1 MEINTRIK
9 VLDKGYIELLEYMGS
24 DAAVAQAARV
34 STNSDGKDDR
44 RLIRYLMRKKH
55 TSPFE
60 MPEVKI
66 LIKAPIFVFRQ
77 MFRHRTANLNE
88 QSLRYTESECEFYLP
103 VPERMCLQSKDN
115 RQGSGNMLSE
125 ADALICMANLADQ
138 HVASRL
144 TYENLLRRGLTRELA
159 RNALGVD
166 LYSSAV
172 WKIDLHNLFHFLKL
186 RTDSHAQFEIQQ
198 YAIAIEDIVK
208 ELFPITYEAWVN
220 YVRDAVTFSWVEMDI
235 LKSHLYNIQ
244 SIEAFDDYDIGN
256 YGLTQSEFDDFLRKL
271 R

>member
-1 MEINTRIK
+1 MLNKRML
-9 VLDKGYIELLEYMGS
+9 VLDKGYVELLEYMGS
-24 DAAVAQAARV
+24 DAAIAQAARV

-60 MPEVKI
+60 MPEIKI

-115 RQGSGNMLSE
+115 RQGSGDVLSME
-125 ADALICMANLADQ
+125 SALICMANLADQ

-186 RTDSHAQFEIQQ
+186 RTDSHAQWEIQQ
-198 YAIAIEDIVK
+198 YAIAIENIVK
-208 ELFPITYEAWVN
+208 ELFPITYEAWVD
-220 YVRDAVTFSWVEMDI
+220 YSKEAVTFSRMEWEI
-235 LKSHLYNIQ
+235 LNGYHSDYIALNQ
-244 SIEAFDDYDIGN
+244 SRFIEY
-256 YGLTQSEFDDFLRKL
+256 YGLTQSECDDFLRKL
-271 R
+271 K

>member
-1 MEINTRIK
+1 ML
-9 VLDKGYIELLEYMGS
+9 VLDKGYVELLEYMGS
-24 DAAVAQAARV
+24 DAAIAQAARV

-60 MPEVKI
+60 MPEIKI

-103 VPERMCLQSKDN
+103 TIERMQEQSRDN
-115 RQGSGNMLSE
+115 RQGSGDVLSE
-125 ADALICMANLADQ
+125 ASALICMANLADQ

-144 TYENLLRRGLTRELA
+144 TYENLLRLGLTRELA

-186 RTDSHAQFEIQQ
+186 RTDSHAQYEIQR
-198 YAIAIEDIVK
+198 YAEVIEHIIAG
-208 ELFPITYEAWVN
+208 LFPITYEAWVD
-220 YVRDAVTFSWVEMDI
+220 YSKEAVTFSRAEIDI
-235 LKSHLYNIQ
+235 LKSHDYNIP
-244 SIEAFDDYDIGN
+244 SIKDFDDWDIKN
-256 YGLTQSEFDDFLRKL
+256 YRFTQSEFDDFLRKL
-271 R
+271 Q